1 MTVAPKK
8 QSISLVN
15 KIKKQLT
22 IKWKKNTKASG
33 YQVVYSTNKKFT
45 GKKTVRKAKTTISY
59 KIKGLKKGKIL
70 RKSPFLQNSKWKTY
84 LWSLQYSQK
93 SNNQIEMIKN

>member
-8 QSISLVN
+8 QGISLVN

-45 GKKTVRKAKTTISY
+45 GKKTVRKAKTTTSY
-59 KIKGLKKGKIL
+59 KIKGLKKEKYYVKVRSYKTVNGKRI
-70 RKSPFLQNSKWKTY
+70 Y
-84 LWSLQYSQK
+84 GAYSTVK
-93 SNNQIEMIKN
+93 KATIK